1 MPATPLQS
9 VKNKV
14 IFGTI
19 WFVWAEL
26 YFILIFRNWH
36 ISFLNAVIDTLFT
49 NSLLALA
56 VLLIFMN
63 LRYYR
68 PKKGQFV
75 YLLILIAVLTALW
88 GVLLRY
94 GLPLLIPADAAYTT
108 FLQLSLSIRYAMG
121 FLILGSAALLAT
133 LWYALEDQKEQQQ
146 RKNETEKMAREAELY
161 NLRQQLQP
169 HFLFNSLNSI
179 SALTG
184 TQPERARKMIQQLSD
199 FLRGTL
205 KKEENQLIPLADE
218 LAHLQ
223 LYLDIEKVRF
233 GHRLET
239 ALEADETALQLKIP
253 SLLLQPVLENA
264 IKFGLYDTTGAV
276 TITLH
281 AAKQENDLVIQVTNP
296 FEQATAAGG
305 KGTGFGL
312 RSVQRRLYL
321 LFGQNDLVS
330 TASGNQLFT
339 TTLKIPQP

>member
-1 MPATPLQS
+1 
-9 VKNKV
+9 
-14 IFGTI
+14 
-19 WFVWAEL
+19 
-26 YFILIFRNWH
+26 
-36 ISFLNAVIDTLFT
+36 
-49 NSLLALA
+49 
-56 VLLIFMN
+56 
-63 LRYYR
+63 
-68 PKKGQFV
+68 
-75 YLLILIAVLTALW
+75 
-88 GVLLRY
+88 
-94 GLPLLIPADAAYTT
+94 
-108 FLQLSLSIRYAMG
+108 
-121 FLILGSAALLAT
+121 
-133 LWYALEDQKEQQQ
+133 
-146 RKNETEKMAREAELY
+146 
-161 NLRQQLQP
+161 
-169 HFLFNSLNSI
+169 
-179 SALTG
+179 
-184 TQPERARKMIQQLSD
+184 MIQQLSD

-330 TASGNQLFT
+330 TASADQQFT